1 MLLNSIQLIFERI
14 GVFVLVLFRVGGLV
28 TVGPLLG
35 MTAIPVKIKI
45 MLALVLAMA
54 AFPLVSEAAF
64 VPNSYVELAVAVGS
78 EMLIGIAMGFV
89 LTLMFL
95 GVKMGAE
102 MISQQMGLS
111 MSRLIDPT
119 SCIST
124 TVMSQ
129 LFLLLATLLYVIM
142 NGHLILIRALANTF
156 RTIPLMA
163 VWANRPIVDGYFVGI
178 LTASYQLGI
187 RIAGPV
193 LVAIFLVTLALG
205 FVSRTMPQ
213 LNILA
218 AGFPLRITLAFFMLI
233 TSVGMICAL
242 FQDSITMALEQI
254 GYMFM

>member
-1 MLLNSIQLIFERI
+1 MLLDNIQLIFERI
-14 GVFVLVLFRVGGLV
+14 GIFALVLFRVGGLV

-35 MTAIPVKIKI
+35 MTGIPVKIKI
-45 MLALVLAMA
+45 MLALVLSMA
-54 AFPLVSEAAF
+54 VFPLVSEVTFA
-64 VPNSYVELAVAVGS
+64 PNSYVELAVAVGS
-78 EMLIGIAMGFV
+78 EMLIGIAMGFM

-95 GVKMGAE
+95 GVKIGAE

-111 MSRLIDPT
+111 MSRLIDPI
-119 SCIST
+119 SGVST
-124 TVMSQ
+124 TVMTQ
-129 LFLLLATLLYVIM
+129 LFLLFATLLYVIM
-142 NGHLILIRALANTF
+142 NGHLILIKALADTF
-156 RTIPLMA
+156 KTVPLMA
-163 VWANRPIVDGYFVGI
+163 VWADRPVMDNFVGV

-187 RIAGPV
+187 RVAGPV

-233 TSVGMICAL
+233 TSVSMICAL